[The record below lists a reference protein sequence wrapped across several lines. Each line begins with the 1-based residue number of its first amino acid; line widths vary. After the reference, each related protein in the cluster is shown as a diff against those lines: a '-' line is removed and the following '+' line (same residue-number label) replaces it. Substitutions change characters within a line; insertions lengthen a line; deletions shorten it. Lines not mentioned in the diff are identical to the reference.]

1 MISVVLP
8 AYNRRNTVR
17 KAVESV
23 LNQTERDIECIV
35 VDDAST
41 DDTAGVLTEISDSRL
56 RIIRLTENS
65 GACHAR
71 NVGVQAAKG
80 EYIAFQ
86 DSDDCFHPDKL
97 ERQWAFLR
105 ETGADV
111 VFCGMNRICGQQMEA
126 FPTYVPD
133 KCITRIDLL
142 EANLASTQCI
152 FGKAEAFRNTPF
164 DEDMPRLQDWAL
176 MLELAKKY
184 IVRGEAT
191 PLVDV
196 YVQPDSLSNQP
207 KKLFPAL
214 RRIYLR
220 YAETIN
226 AICPEHWTIILTQAA
241 ERIGEEAWQGELL
254 ENAPEC
260 VVRPE
265 QIASMGNIVLGQ
277 GDENPQGKILL
288 TRNLSDMQ
296 EVRDR
301 CYYLPRNLLGK
312 ALKESLSVEIAGRT
326 AVHPLQRLSAMLC
339 GWLNHQ
345 EAWETVTRVYA
356 EEEII
361 ETLAADQLM
370 EMPLWA
376 RVIRQ
381 AGRKKLPDKP
391 IRRVAAYYHNV
402 HGGGVQQVT
411 AKLLHVWRKMGLE
424 VTLITSQQPNEEDF
438 PLPKEVR
445 RVVIPPFDPFDWES
459 RSAHVRRLAEV
470 AREVDLVVDHAWAD
484 PMVLFDV
491 LAIQSAGAKVL
502 LHTHSV
508 FSMTLLKREL
518 HDRFQCLPDVAAM
531 ADGVVAL
538 TPADACYWRQ
548 FSPRVFETR
557 NPIEVEGVP
566 LNALGGRTMLWVGRN
581 SPEKRPMDAIKAVM
595 WIGDRVPGAKLII
608 MGGGFEH
615 EAEMNW
621 LKNVEYVGY
630 HQDTEEI
637 FRQADVFLC
646 TSEYEGFSLTMAE
659 AQAHGIPCVTYDMPY
674 LPILQGGGHVAVPM
688 GDADALAKAAADLLL
703 DASRRVALG
712 QEARKNVEHLCIDQ
726 TAKWTEIFAQ
736 MAEAKGNAHPDAA
749 VQQMVSTLSEHA
761 LRQEKEVVFH
771 EIEKPEFIP
780 MPKHGPF
787 KLLRKKLATACK
799 LLLVGK

>member
-97 ERQWAFLR
+97 ERQLALLK

-126 FPTYVPD
+126 FPAYVPD

-277 GDENPQGKILL
+277 GGENPQGKILL

-345 EAWETVTRVYA
+345 EAWETVTQIY
-356 EEEII
+356 
-361 ETLAADQLM
+361 
-370 EMPLWA
+370 
-376 RVIRQ
+376 
-381 AGRKKLPDKP
+381 AGRK
-391 IRRVAAYYHNV
+391 
-402 HGGGVQQVT
+402 
-411 AKLLHVWRKMGLE
+411 
-424 VTLITSQQPNEEDF
+424 S
-438 PLPKEVR
+438 
-445 RVVIPPFDPFDWES
+445 
-459 RSAHVRRLAEV
+459 
-470 AREVDLVVDHAWAD
+470 
-484 PMVLFDV
+484 
-491 LAIQSAGAKVL
+491 
-502 LHTHSV
+502 
-508 FSMTLLKREL
+508 
-518 HDRFQCLPDVAAM
+518 
-531 ADGVVAL
+531 
-538 TPADACYWRQ
+538 TP
-548 FSPRVFETR
+548 T
-557 NPIEVEGVP
+557 I
-566 LNALGGRTMLWVGRN
+566 
-581 SPEKRPMDAIKAVM
+581 
-595 WIGDRVPGAKLII
+595 
-608 MGGGFEH
+608 
-615 EAEMNW
+615 
-621 LKNVEYVGY
+621 
-630 HQDTEEI
+630 
-637 FRQADVFLC
+637 
-646 TSEYEGFSLTMAE
+646 
-659 AQAHGIPCVTYDMPY
+659 
-674 LPILQGGGHVAVPM
+674 
-688 GDADALAKAAADLLL
+688 
-703 DASRRVALG
+703 
-712 QEARKNVEHLCIDQ
+712 
-726 TAKWTEIFAQ
+726 
-736 MAEAKGNAHPDAA
+736 
-749 VQQMVSTLSEHA
+749 
-761 LRQEKEVVFH
+761 
-771 EIEKPEFIP
+771 
-780 MPKHGPF
+780 
-787 KLLRKKLATACK
+787 
-799 LLLVGK
+799 

>member
-1 MISVVLP
+1 VISVVLP

-97 ERQWAFLR
+97 ERQLAFLR

-111 VFCGMNRICGQQMEA
+111 VFCGMNRICGQQMEV
-126 FPTYVPD
+126 FPAYVPD
-133 KCITRIDLL
+133 KCINRIDLL

-277 GDENPQGKILL
+277 ISAGKNPADAQPVCCTGSARQML
-288 TRNLSDMQ
+288 
-296 EVRDR
+296 
-301 CYYLPRNLLGK
+301 
-312 ALKESLSVEIAGRT
+312 
-326 AVHPLQRLSAMLC
+326 LSAAKS
-339 GWLNHQ
+339 
-345 EAWETVTRVYA
+345 AWQGA
-356 EEEII
+356 EGESISGNRGQDGGAS
-361 ETLAADQLM
+361 AA
-370 EMPLWA
+370 
-376 RVIRQ
+376 
-381 AGRKKLPDKP
+381 
-391 IRRVAAYYHNV
+391 AAV
-402 HGGGVQQVT
+402 GDAV
-411 AKLLHVWRKMGLE
+411 
-424 VTLITSQQPNEEDF
+424 
-438 PLPKEVR
+438 
-445 RVVIPPFDPFDWES
+445 
-459 RSAHVRRLAEV
+459 RLAE
-470 AREVDLVVDHAWAD
+470 
-484 PMVLFDV
+484 
-491 LAIQSAGAKVL
+491 SSG
-502 LHTHSV
+502 SV
-508 FSMTLLKREL
+508 GNC
-518 HDRFQCLPDVAAM
+518 H
-531 ADGVVAL
+531 
-538 TPADACYWRQ
+538 
-548 FSPRVFETR
+548 
-557 NPIEVEGVP
+557 
-566 LNALGGRTMLWVGRN
+566 
-581 SPEKRPMDAIKAVM
+581 
-595 WIGDRVPGAKLII
+595 
-608 MGGGFEH
+608 
-615 EAEMNW
+615 
-621 LKNVEYVGY
+621 
-630 HQDTEEI
+630 
-637 FRQADVFLC
+637 
-646 TSEYEGFSLTMAE
+646 
-659 AQAHGIPCVTYDMPY
+659 
-674 LPILQGGGHVAVPM
+674 
-688 GDADALAKAAADLLL
+688 ADLC
-703 DASRRVALG
+703 RR
-712 QEARKNVEHLCIDQ
+712 
-726 TAKWTEIFAQ
+726 
-736 MAEAKGNAHPDAA
+736 GNH
-749 VQQMVSTLSEHA
+749 
-761 LRQEKEVVFH
+761 
-771 EIEKPEFIP
+771 
-780 MPKHGPF
+780 
-787 KLLRKKLATACK
+787 
-799 LLLVGK
+799 